1 MKPAGK
7 WQPTRVDAQL
17 VGSISRNVQLTLSK
31 RVTTGSCRV
40 RQVYTVPETV
50 EHYHTRHSHE
60 FDVEKAEELLPTV
73 LARPLYVFVGKKS
86 KSVTFVGEFD
96 DEHYLMIPIKVL
108 THEL

>member
-1 MKPAGK
+1 MRSEGK
-7 WQPTRVDAQL
+7 WQPARVDAQL